1 MKKAVKM
8 IFKILST
15 TLVAAIV
22 VLAVLLAGVRL
33 FGLTPLTVLSGSME
47 PTYHVG
53 SIIYIKDVEPA
64 ELQAG
69 DPVTFHLA
77 GTTIATHR
85 IIEVQE
91 RSEGLY
97 FVTQGDANDNP
108 DSPIPATSVIGKPV
122 FTIPYLGYLSSFI
135 QTPKGILYVVFCSV
149 GVLLLSFIADAFT
162 NEKKPEEVDAEENNG
177 SKCLKAILYKRIF
190 WRNKK

>member
-1 MKKAVKM
+1 MKAL
-8 IFKILST
+8 KIVSN
-15 TLVAAIV
+15 TLVTIV
-22 VLAVLLAGVRL
+22 AVLAFLLYGFNI
-33 FGLTPLTVLSGSME
+33 FGLKPYCVLSGSME
-47 PTYHVG
+47 SVYPTG
-53 SIIYIKDVEPA
+53 SMIYVDKVNPEG
-64 ELQAG
+64 LKTG
-69 DPVTFHLA
+69 DAITFRMPN
-77 GTTIATHR
+77 GGVATHR

-162 NEKKPEEVDAEENNG
+162 NEKKPEEADAEENNG
-177 SKCLKAILYKRIF
+177 
-190 WRNKK
+190 